1 MEESLRREEKEESIG
16 TAHLVRPSESPRPLL
31 SSLMEDEEGSSSSR
45 FNKYKQ
51 FSVRNK
57 PQQDDTRVESQNFA
71 FGKRIDNRTIVP
83 SLDQNNCENEGK
95 GDSSDLN
102 FIDKAVFGSAFTAF
116 NPSDANRPRQ
126 VTVDPSVMIAR
137 QASVDPDLNLVDQE
151 YFAPTL
157 DPSSSHHPNQCQTYP
172 PIKCE
177 DSDSSKRDI
186 GGSSESS
193 QKHEPISDELG
204 FIDEQFFQPVQTSP
218 PSSLVSSKHQLKNDL
233 QQFHSKEQSSQPTQ
247 K

>member
-83 SLDQNNCENEGK
+83 ALDNQSNCGSEGK

-102 FIDKAVFGSAFTAF
+102 LIDKAVFGSAYTAF
-116 NPSDANRPRQ
+116 NPSEANRPRQ
-126 VTVDPSVMIAR
+126 VTVDSSVMVAR
-137 QASVDPDLNLVDQE
+137 QASMDLL
-151 YFAPTL
+151 TL
-157 DPSSSHHPNQCQTYP
+157 PS
-172 PIKCE
+172 
-177 DSDSSKRDI
+177 
-186 GGSSESS
+186 
-193 QKHEPISDELG
+193 
-204 FIDEQFFQPVQTSP
+204 
-218 PSSLVSSKHQLKNDL
+218 
-233 QQFHSKEQSSQPTQ
+233 
-247 K
+247 